1 MRALSQMI
9 IMAMSSRSHS
19 EPEHPL
25 NAADSAR
32 MRDLLASNR
41 TLLAWLRTS
50 LSYAGLG
57 FVVAKFGLDSSHARL
72 AEYIGILLVLLGLLL
87 TTIGLARHH
96 SVITREHADP
106 GSPRPSAWP
115 AVIAAASSAMVCA
128 LLVAYLAISGPPP
141 APALGSAARAHLIVG
156 GPGAR
161 QRPDKGDRHD
171 R

>member
-19 EPEHPL
+19 GPEHPL

-41 TLLAWLRTS
+41 TLL
-50 LSYAGLG
+50 
-57 FVVAKFGLDSSHARL
+57 
-72 AEYIGILLVLLGLLL
+72 
-87 TTIGLARHH
+87 TTIGFAQHR

-115 AVIAAASSAMVCA
+115 AVIAAASSAMVCV

-161 QRPDKGDRHD
+161 QRPDKGDHHD

>member
-72 AEYIGILLVLLGLLL
+72 AEYSGDPLPAIGG
-87 TTIGLARHH
+87 R
-96 SVITREHADP
+96 R
-106 GSPRPSAWP
+106 
-115 AVIAAASSAMVCA
+115 
-128 LLVAYLAISGPPP
+128 
-141 APALGSAARAHLIVG
+141 AARRLLDGRNAEREIG
-156 GPGAR
+156 R
-161 QRPDKGDRHD
+161 
-171 R
+171 

>member
-1 MRALSQMI
+1 MRALRQMI

-19 EPEHPL
+19 GPEHPL
-25 NAADSAR
+25 NAGDSAR

-41 TLLAWLRTS
+41 TLL
-50 LSYAGLG
+50 
-57 FVVAKFGLDSSHARL
+57 
-72 AEYIGILLVLLGLLL
+72 
-87 TTIGLARHH
+87 TTIGLAQHR
-96 SVITREHADP
+96 SVITQEHADP

-128 LLVAYLAISGPPP
+128 LLVACLAISGPPP

-156 GPGAR
+156 GPDAR